1 MRLRRWCFLFRYCE
15 ERKAIFLSKEEVMK
29 DRNVFGLVLS
39 VILLLLATGS
49 GLARGPQPTEPSEA
63 VAANASSAANA
74 PWFNIEVD
82 TPGNIGQYTSV
93 AINPSN
99 GGTYV
104 SYYDATNKALRMAM
118 NRGFGLGNCGPNNDW
133 LCQTVDSGADFGKYS
148 SIAINPASGEIGI
161 AYYDATNGK
170 LKYAYAAICPTC
182 SWSIHTVDEP
192 ILFPTDN
199 KGQYTSLKY
208 HSDGTP
214 YVAYYFENTSGVDAL
229 MVASY
234 VGSGGNC
241 GYGTVAG
248 KWQCDTI
255 KTGEGVGQ
263 YASLALDGAGNRH
276 IAYYDGGNGDLW
288 YASSSIGTN
297 CGPGN
302 SWICYP
308 VSAAND
314 VGQYAS
320 LYVDNGN
327 DFHIAYYDATTDK
340 LEYAVDLGSGGN
352 CGIFGSAQCDEIDS
366 MQTGYH
372 PLGVSIAED
381 AAGYPIIAYQSEWGD
396 LNVARPLAALG
407 VPAGGGNCGPET
419 PFSTWYCETIDR
431 YNWFVPAR
439 HGDYVSIAL
448 NPSGLATIA
457 YYGFI
462 TSSDGNLKVSYQ
474 RFQVFL
480 PLVMKNQ

>member
-1 MRLRRWCFLFRYCE
+1 MNG
-15 ERKAIFLSKEEVMK
+15 
-29 DRNVFGLVLS
+29 RNVFGLVLS
-39 VILLLLATGS
+39 VILLLLAAGS

-82 TPGNIGQYTSV
+82 TPGNTGQYTSV

-104 SYYDATNKALRMAM
+104 SYYDATNQALRMAM

-148 SIAINPASGEIGI
+148 SIAIKPASGEIGI

-170 LKYAYAAICPTC
+170 LKYAYGAICATC
-182 SWSIHTVDEP
+182 SWSINTVDQP

-208 HSDGTP
+208 HSNGTP
-214 YVAYYFENTSGVDAL
+214 YIAYYFENTSGVDAL

-234 VGSGGNC
+234 VSSGGNC
-241 GYGTVAG
+241 GYGSVAG

-255 KTGEGVGQ
+255 QTGEGVGQ

-276 IAYYDGGNGDLW
+276 IAYYDRGNGDLW
-288 YASSSIGTN
+288 YATSSSGIN
-297 CGPGN
+297 CGPGGN
-302 SWICYP
+302 TWLCYP
-308 VSAAND
+308 VTGSTTD

-327 DFHIAYYDATTDK
+327 HFHIAYYDATIDALK
-340 LEYAVDLGSGGN
+340 YAVDKGSGGN
-352 CGIFGSAQCDEIDS
+352 CGVLGSAQCDTIDD
-366 MQTGYH
+366 MQAGYH
-372 PLGVSIAED
+372 PLGVSMAED
-381 AAGYPIIAYQSEWGD
+381 AAGYPIIAYQSEYGS
-396 LNVARPLAALG
+396 LNVARPVPALG
-407 VPAGGGNCGPET
+407 LPGGGGNCGPEN
-419 PFSTWYCETIDR
+419 PLSTWYCETINR
-431 YNWFVPAR
+431 FPIFVPAR
-439 HGDYVSIAL
+439 HGDFVSISL
-448 NPSGLATIA
+448 SSSGLATIA

-462 TSSDGNLKVSYQ
+462 TSSDGNLTVSYQ
-474 RFQVFL
+474 RFQVLL
-480 PLVMKNQ
+480 PLVIKNQ